1 MLGSKEKQV
10 RSMLQRLMIFSL
22 LLGFILGSLPPLA
35 QAQPP
40 KRPTRNR
47 IYKPRKGNAPKGPIT
62 TTATRGCDFEEKSQG
77 SFVALAPVSNVG
89 QTQSARPTFAWFMPH
104 KEAKALRFEL
114 INITNRPG
122 KTVYAADLNSQPG
135 IMQFTLPASA
145 PGLAIGQSYHW
156 RVILQCEPGR
166 PSADQLVSAE
176 IELTTGDAT
185 PSTTQAYAE
194 RGLWYDAF
202 ALASAPERM
211 QLLSDLA
218 NLEAEAP
225 IDKTIQQS
233 KAIEEINTP
242 P

>member
-10 RSMLQRLMIFSL
+10 RPMFQRLMISSL
-22 LLGFILGSLPPLA
+22 LLGFILGSLPPIA

-40 KRPTRNR
+40 KRPTKNR
-47 IYKPRKGNAPKGPIT
+47 IYKPRKGIAPKGPIT
-62 TTATRGCDFEEKSQG
+62 TTATRGCDFEENSQG
-77 SFVALAPVSNVG
+77 RFVALAPVSNIG
-89 QTQSARPTFAWFMPH
+89 QTQAARPTFAWFIPH

-114 INITNRPG
+114 INITNG
-122 KTVYAADLNSQPG
+122 SEIIYSSDLSSQPG

-156 RVILQCEPGR
+156 RVILQCDPGR

-176 IELTTGDAT
+176 IELITGQST
-185 PSTTQAYAE
+185 PSTAQAYAE
-194 RGLWYDAF
+194 RGLWYEAF

-218 NLEAEAP
+218 NLEAEEP
-225 IDKTIQQS
+225 TDKILQQS
-233 KAIEEINTP
+233 KAIEDINSP

>member
-10 RSMLQRLMIFSL
+10 RPMLQRLMISSL
-22 LLGFILGSLPPLA
+22 LLGFILGSLPPIA

-40 KRPTRNR
+40 KRPTKNR

-62 TTATRGCDFEEKSQG
+62 TTATRGCAVEENGQG
-77 SFVALAPVSNVG
+77 SFVALAPVSNIG

-104 KEAKALRFEL
+104 KETKALRFEL
-114 INITNRPG
+114 INITNRPEIL
-122 KTVYAADLNSQPG
+122 YSSDLSSQPG
-135 IMQFTLPASA
+135 FMQFTLPASA

-176 IELTTGDAT
+176 IELITGQPT
-185 PSTTQAYAE
+185 PSTAQAYAE

-202 ALASAPERM
+202 ALASTPERT

-218 NLEAEAP
+218 NLEAEEP
-225 IDKTIQQS
+225 NDRIIEQS
-233 KAIEEINTP
+233 KAIKDVITP

>member
-1 MLGSKEKQV
+1 MF
-10 RSMLQRLMIFSL
+10 QRLMISSL
-22 LLGFILGSLPPLA
+22 LLGFILGSLPPIA

-40 KRPTRNR
+40 KRPTKNR
-47 IYKPRKGNAPKGPIT
+47 IYKPRKGIAPKGPIT
-62 TTATRGCDFEEKSQG
+62 TTATRGCDFEESSQG
-77 SFVALAPVSNVG
+77 RFVALAPVSNIG

-114 INITNRPG
+114 INITNG
-122 KTVYAADLNSQPG
+122 SEIIYSNDLSSQPG

-176 IELTTGDAT
+176 IELITGQST
-185 PSTTQAYAE
+185 PSTAQAYAE
-194 RGLWYDAF
+194 RGLWYEAF

-218 NLEAEAP
+218 NLEAEEP
-225 IDKTIQQS
+225 TDKILQQS
-233 KAIEEINTP
+233 KAIEDINSP